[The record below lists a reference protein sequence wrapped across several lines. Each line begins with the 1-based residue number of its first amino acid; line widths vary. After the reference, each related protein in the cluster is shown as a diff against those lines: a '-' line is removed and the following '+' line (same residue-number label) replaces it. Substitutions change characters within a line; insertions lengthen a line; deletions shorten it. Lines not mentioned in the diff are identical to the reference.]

1 MKSFLDTEYIKFSKI
16 KKSKKIDFYEI
27 IQIGCI
33 NTDNNFK
40 ILKKLNIYLKPRIKK
55 KIPTRIT
62 KLTSITQ
69 KILDRNGIDF

>member
-16 KKSKKIDFYEI
+16 QKNKKIDFYEI

-40 ILKKLNIYLKPRIKK
+40 ILNKLNIYLKPRIKK
-55 KIPTRIT
+55 KFQ
-62 KLTSITQ
+62 L
-69 KILDRNGIDF
+69 G